1 MTQVADRVTSM
12 TTPQTSPQTPNDPS
26 DIVILGARR
35 TPQGKL
41 LGQLSTLTATQLGGR
56 AIAAALESA
65 GVRPEQV
72 GQVIMGQVVQSDAG
86 QNPAR
91 QAAVEGGIGLD
102 VPAVTVNSVCLSGLR
117 AIADAA
123 RLLRLGEA
131 EVVVA
136 GGQESM
142 SGAPH
147 LLPGARRGVAYGSV
161 TGVDSL
167 ERDALTDAFDRR
179 SMGVNTD
186 EGNAQFTISRE
197 QQDEVAA
204 SSHQRAAAA
213 WEDGSFDAEIAPVE
227 VTVRKKGT
235 VTIDRDEGIR
245 PETTVDT
252 LAGLRPA
259 FTPDGS
265 ITAGNSS
272 PISDGAAATVLSTR
286 AFATAHG
293 LEPLATIVGWAH
305 TAGPD
310 TLLHAQPARA
320 TRAALERAGWS
331 VGDLDFLEINEAFG
345 AVAVETLRELDYPL
359 ERTNIHGGAIALGH
373 PVGASGARI
382 VVHAAHE
389 LARRGGGR
397 AAVAICGG
405 GGQGDALL
413 LAR

>member
-1 MTQVADRVTSM
+1 M
-12 TTPQTSPQTPNDPS
+12 TTSSKTPNDPS

-65 GVRPEQV
+65 GVRPDQV
-72 GQVIMGQVVQSDAG
+72 DQVIMGQVVQSDAG

-91 QAAVEGGIGLD
+91 QAAVEAGIGLD

-117 AIADAA
+117 AITDAA

-161 TGVDSL
+161 TAVDSL
-167 ERDALTDAFDRR
+167 ERDALTDAFDQR

-186 EGNAQFTISRE
+186 EGNGQFTISRE

-204 SSHQRAAAA
+204 LSHQRAAAA
-213 WEDGSFDAEIAPVE
+213 WEEGAFDAEITPVE

-235 VTIDRDEGIR
+235 ITIDRDEGIR
-245 PETTVDT
+245 PETTVDS

-286 AFATAHG
+286 AFAEAHG
-293 LEPLATIVGWAH
+293 LEPLATIVGWAN

-320 TRAALERAGWS
+320 TRAVLERAGWS
-331 VGDLDFLEINEAFG
+331 TGDLDFLEINEAFG
-345 AVAVETLRELDYPL
+345 AVAVESLRELDYPL

-373 PVGASGARI
+373 PVGTSGARI

-397 AAVAICGG
+397 AAVSICGG

>member
-1 MTQVADRVTSM
+1 MTSVADRVTSM
-12 TTPQTSPQTPNDPS
+12 TTPQTSPQTPDPS

-41 LGQLSTLTATQLGGR
+41 LGQLSTLTATQLGGY

-65 GVRPEQV
+65 GVRPDQV
-72 GQVIMGQVVQSDAG
+72 DQVIMGQVVQSDAG

-91 QAAVEGGIGLD
+91 QAAVEAGIGLD

-117 AIADAA
+117 AITDAA

-142 SGAPH
+142 SSAPH

-161 TGVDSL
+161 TAVDSL
-167 ERDALTDAFDRR
+167 ERDALTDAFDQR

-186 EGNAQFTISRE
+186 EGNGQFTISRE

-204 SSHQRAAAA
+204 LSHQRAAAA
-213 WEDGSFDAEIAPVE
+213 WEDGSFNTEIAPVE

-286 AFATAHG
+286 AFAEAHG
-293 LEPLATIVGWAH
+293 LEPLATIVGWAN

-320 TRAALERAGWS
+320 TRAALEQAGWS
-331 VGDLDFLEINEAFG
+331 TGDLDFLEINEAFG
-345 AVAVETLRELDYPL
+345 AVAVASLQELAYPL

-397 AAVAICGG
+397 AAVSICGG

>member
-1 MTQVADRVTSM
+1 MN
-12 TTPQTSPQTPNDPS
+12 SPQ

-41 LGQLSTLTATQLGGR
+41 LGQLAGLTAIQLGGR
-56 AIAAALESA
+56 AIAAAIESA
-65 GVRPEQV
+65 GIEPTDID
-72 GQVIMGQVVQSDAG
+72 QVIMGQVVQSNCG

-91 QAAVEGGIGLD
+91 QSAVEGGIGFE
-102 VPAVTVNSVCLSGLR
+102 VPALTVNSVCLSGLR
-117 AIADAA
+117 AITDAA
-123 RLLRLGEA
+123 RLIRLGEA

-142 SGAPH
+142 SNAPH
-147 LLPGARRGVAYGSV
+147 LLPGARSGISYGSIT
-161 TGVDSL
+161 TGDAL
-167 ERDALTDAFDRR
+167 ERDALTDAFDQK
-179 SMGVNTD
+179 SMGASTD
-186 EGNAQFTISRE
+186 EGNSQFDISR
-197 QQDEVAA
+197 QAQDDIAA
-204 SSHQRAAAA
+204 ASHQRAAAA
-213 WEDGSFDAEIAPVE
+213 WDSGAFAAEIVPLEVPV
-227 VTVRKKGT
+227 RRKGT
-235 VTIDRDEGIR
+235 LTIDRDEGIR
-245 PETTVDT
+245 PETTPEG
-252 LAGLRPA
+252 LAKLRPA
-259 FTPDGS
+259 FITDGT

-272 PISDGAAATVLSTR
+272 PISDGAAVVVLATR
-286 AFATAHG
+286 AYADAHDI
-293 LEPLATIVGWAH
+293 ETLATIVGWAN

-320 TRAALERAGWS
+320 TLAALDNAGWTIS
-331 VGDLDFLEINEAFG
+331 DLDFLEINEAFA
-345 AVAVETLRELDYPL
+345 AVAVESLRSLDYPA

-389 LARRGGGR
+389 LARRGSGK

>member
-1 MTQVADRVTSM
+1 M
-12 TTPQTSPQTPNDPS
+12 TTPQTSPQTSNHPS

-41 LGQLSTLTATQLGGR
+41 LGQLSMLTATQLGGR

-72 GQVIMGQVVQSDAG
+72 DQVIMGQVIQANAG

-91 QAAVEGGIGLD
+91 QAAVEAGIGLD
-102 VPAVTVNSVCLSGLR
+102 VPAMTVNSVCLSGLR
-117 AIADAA
+117 AITDAA

-147 LLPGARRGVAYGSV
+147 LLPGARRGVAYGAIAA
-161 TGVDSL
+161 VDSL
-167 ERDALTDAFDRR
+167 ERDALTDAFDHR

-186 EGNAQFTISRE
+186 EGNGTFTISRE

-204 SSHQRAAAA
+204 LSHQRAAAA
-213 WEDGSFDAEIAPVE
+213 WEEGVFDAEIAPVE

-286 AFATAHG
+286 AFAEAHG
-293 LEPLATIVGWAH
+293 LEPLATIVGWAN

-320 TRAALERAGWS
+320 TRVALAGAGWS
-331 VGDLDFLEINEAFG
+331 TGDLDFLEINEAFG
-345 AVAVETLRELDYPL
+345 AVAVESLRELDYPL
-359 ERTNIHGGAIALGH
+359 DRTNIHGGAIALGH
-373 PVGASGARI
+373 PVGTSGARI